1 MKLKIKTIENPLI
14 ASTLVLN
21 HSVQDINIKSPRSKW
36 LMSLGLATLLISG
49 CSQPNSEFEP
59 EQSSADVDYATTE
72 QAVVETQADTSDN
85 LLDAPS
91 SESKA
96 ESLSVE
102 NLSNDSEET
111 LGSQVADLKIA
122 GKKLLIT
129 ASATFKVEDVV
140 KSSNTIENL
149 TYQQGGYV
157 ASNTISNL
165 DSDSRQYT
173 QGDKIVTL
181 TTYNRQAEMVV
192 RVPKVNVNKFLK
204 QVQQQVA
211 FLNEQQFSA
220 QDVTLDIYRQQ
231 LASQLGSDMANE
243 LGQQRLDST
252 NAEGQSSNVDAIT
265 ATYAARQQQEFA
277 RLEQMNIADRVKYS
291 TITLTFT
298 QPDISYKETTQNI
311 DLLVEAERPS
321 FAVEI
326 AQALKEGWNTLREV
340 TITLIRLWWL
350 VIIFAAFYL
359 LYRLIKMLYR
369 QLTQRNRVRNARLNQ
384 AKIKAKRSPDAKVVD
399 NKTIDD
405 GHL

>member
-21 HSVQDINIKSPRSKW
+21 HSVQDINIKSPKSKW

-102 NLSNDSEET
+102 NLSNDSEQK
-111 LGSQVADLKIA
+111 LGSQVTDLKIA

-326 AQALKEGWNTLREV
+326 SQALKQGWNTLREV